1 MPGIQTHIQLF
12 TDAMNAVKSDKNPG
26 RGTRSLEILFATPL
40 FARAGYFG
48 CLGPDVIDYLPL
60 MKKKSFFGTA
70 LNKDLHSARLA
81 ESLRMMLTRVLHA
94 SDPVNE
100 WSAAQ
105 RAFVY
110 GYVSHIVTDAVFHPF
125 IYYWAGFPDTDIDKE
140 VMLFREQFL
149 LLEYTIDAYFT
160 HFYKKKPVK
169 TDLKSLFPIVTYGKG
184 RRGLHPSIAGML
196 YDLLIFLDH
205 EIGDTFFFRMRHGTT
220 GNQPAPPTCI
230 RMLPYIIDSAFRLKT
245 SNNRYYKKIVDR
257 LRKKKLLF
265 PDYTVRYPEP
275 KRINRHVL
283 NLHRERWF
291 YPAGAPGLHYESVE
305 DLYKIAQN
313 SIVAAWDKL
322 ESAACSSSREI
333 APLLHE
339 IAVDALTGEIG
350 KQPHEMH
357 VKNPVKPRL

>member
-1 MPGIQTHIQLF
+1 
-12 TDAMNAVKSDKNPG
+12 MNAVKSDKNPG

-140 VMLFREQFL
+140 VMLFRNNFCYL
-149 LLEYTIDAYFT
+149 NIPST
-160 HFYKKKPVK
+160 HISLTFMKK
-169 TDLKSLFPIVTYGKG
+169 
-184 RRGLHPSIAGML
+184 
-196 YDLLIFLDH
+196 
-205 EIGDTFFFRMRHGTT
+205 
-220 GNQPAPPTCI
+220 N
-230 RMLPYIIDSAFRLKT
+230 RLKP
-245 SNNRYYKKIVDR
+245 I
-257 LRKKKLLF
+257 
-265 PDYTVRYPEP
+265 
-275 KRINRHVL
+275 
-283 NLHRERWF
+283 
-291 YPAGAPGLHYESVE
+291 
-305 DLYKIAQN
+305 
-313 SIVAAWDKL
+313 
-322 ESAACSSSREI
+322 
-333 APLLHE
+333 
-339 IAVDALTGEIG
+339 
-350 KQPHEMH
+350 
-357 VKNPVKPRL
+357 